1 MKNRY
6 YLLALLI
13 FMASCS
19 KDEVVNTAT
28 KTEPAP
34 VVSKKLDD
42 TEVKKIEGVLHFNSW
57 EDFYQA
63 QLSLYNQSV
72 EYCTN
77 YFEPLAQKGFT
88 EEELNL
94 HAQKEN
100 FNQFV
105 PIHTFNEKMAFKSL
119 YLELEAKEKEWMKTT
134 GDLDM
139 DLDPFKDV
147 ERFESA
153 LVNEEGLVYI
163 ADKLI
168 NIYNVILDEEM
179 AGKTNRVCEYWA
191 DNPYKP
197 EFHYK
202 GKRRKIKMNVGPRPF
217 NAFSST
223 TTYTKGWLGV
233 WWWWFNGIETTV
245 SGHVERVRNGYC
257 DKYGYKHLNFK
268 RSGYWGAYAFTF
280 SWHAGHPFG
289 SAKYQNIIR
298 STHTFDYYN
307 RKNHAF

>member
-19 KDEVVNTAT
+19 KEEVVNTAT
-28 KTEPAP
+28 KTESAP

-77 YFEPLAQKGFT
+77 YFEPLAQKGLT
-88 EEELNL
+88 EKELNL

-179 AGKTNRVCEYWA
+179 AGKTNGNCHVWGSHVGWRYWK
-191 DNPYKP
+191 Y
-197 EFHYK
+197 E
-202 GKRRKIKMNVGPRPF
+202 GKRKRMKVNVGPRAF
-217 NAFSST
+217 NAFSSST
-223 TTYTKGWLGV
+223 SYTKGWFG
-233 WWWWFNGIETTV
+233 WWWHWFGGIYTNV
-245 SGHVERVRNGYC
+245 HGQVNYIRNGNCQRYNPETLH
-257 DKYGYKHLNFK
+257 YRQSNIG
-268 RSGYWGAYAFTF
+268 WGCYAFTF
-280 SWHAGHPFG
+280 SWYGQYPYG
-289 SAKYQNIIR
+289 SAINQNIIR
-298 STHTFDYYN
+298 SGHGAPGMWV
-307 RKNHAF
+307 NHAY